1 MVAVRRASIPSEQ
14 LDCRGCSAARL
25 ARSTRASGTSR
36 RGSTRIPPSTSRRS
50 TRSGRPTTAVPRPRD
65 RQPLDHAVR
74 TAVPAYRVHV
84 GGLPPRWPLGQ
95 VLAVLA
101 AQVPLPP
108 QRRGV
113 QVLLQVPVQRCCK
126 GPRPAMW
133 VAFCKL
139 RRCLKPARKDRRAR
153 LARIQLELHLAC
165 TSGRGSGPAACTH
178 TARTRPV
185 CALLHCSQGGSAR
198 PPAVCVLPAQCD
210 RARTGRPLW
219 TLVKWSVINSFR
231 FLTKLAYKASAE
243 RPQRAS
249 RHARLSVVPLRA

>member
-14 LDCRGCSAARL
+14 LDCRGCSTARL

-113 QVLLQVPVQRCCK
+113 QCYFKCLLHARPK
-126 GPRPAMW
+126 GA
-133 VAFCKL
+133 
-139 RRCLKPARKDRRAR
+139 RRCGYSF
-153 LARIQLELHLAC
+153 LAKVVYFLSKVVYLRINQRYHYLRTTQGTHHLW
-165 TSGRGSGPAACTH
+165 
-178 TARTRPV
+178 
-185 CALLHCSQGGSAR
+185 Q
-198 PPAVCVLPAQCD
+198 
-210 RARTGRPLW
+210 
-219 TLVKWSVINSFR
+219 
-231 FLTKLAYKASAE
+231 
-243 RPQRAS
+243 
-249 RHARLSVVPLRA
+249 

>member
-25 ARSTRASGTSR
+25 ARSTPASGTSR

-165 TSGRGSGPAACTH
+165 TSGRGSGPAACTD

-185 CALLHCSQGGSAR
+185 CALAL
-198 PPAVCVLPAQCD
+198 
-210 RARTGRPLW
+210 
-219 TLVKWSVINSFR
+219 
-231 FLTKLAYKASAE
+231 
-243 RPQRAS
+243 
-249 RHARLSVVPLRA
+249 

>member
-153 LARIQLELHLAC
+153 LARIQLSC
-165 TSGRGSGPAACTH
+165 TSRARQVGALALRPAH
-178 TARTRPV
+178 TQHAHALS
-185 CALLHCSQGGSAR
+185 ALLHCSQPGRFRATACSVCAACAMR
-198 PPAVCVLPAQCD
+198 PCANRPATLDV
-210 RARTGRPLW
+210 GRM
-219 TLVKWSVINSFR
+219 VR
-231 FLTKLAYKASAE
+231 D
-243 RPQRAS
+243 
-249 RHARLSVVPLRA
+249 

>member
-1 MVAVRRASIPSEQ
+1 MARYSPYLPLKYHCHLNVEVYKYYFKY
-14 LDCRGCSAARL
+14 LYNDAAR
-25 ARSTRASGTSR
+25 
-36 RGSTRIPPSTSRRS
+36 
-50 TRSGRPTTAVPRPRD
+50 
-65 RQPLDHAVR
+65 
-74 TAVPAYRVHV
+74 
-84 GGLPPRWPLGQ
+84 GL
-95 VLAVLA
+95 
-101 AQVPLPP
+101 
-108 QRRGV
+108 
-113 QVLLQVPVQRCCK
+113 
-126 GPRPAMW
+126 RPAMW

-139 RRCLKPARKDRRAR
+139 RRSLKPARKDRRAR

-185 CALLHCSQGGSAR
+185 SALLHCSQGGSAR

-231 FLTKLAYKASAE
+231 FLTKLACKASALH